1 MSDECRYC
9 ASERVAPVLDKRI
22 EQAPTAGNKY
32 RTRCLACWRWLPM
45 TSSDAW
51 ENSQK
56 RWVLPADADPD
67 NDDNLVTSRDYGHP
81 EAEEELAEK
90 VGAQGVDQYVESGQA
105 VATDGGE
112 TTAERAT
119 TSMSDDQ
126 LDEAVDDDLAPDAD
140 LDEQP
145 EPENEFSC
153 PSCGHD
159 DTGFPDE
166 CASCGA
172 PYNWPDQAED
182 EE

>member
-32 RTRCLACWRWLPM
+32 RTRCLSCWRWLPM

-51 ENSQK
+51 EDSQK

-90 VGAQGVDQYVESGQA
+90 VGAQGVDQYTEDGQA

-112 TTAERAT
+112 DDAEAAP
-119 TSMSDDQ
+119 
-126 LDEAVDDDLAPDAD
+126 EVDDDQAD
-140 LDEQP
+140 QA

-159 DTGFPDE
+159 NTGFPNE
-166 CASCGA
+166 CVGCGA
-172 PYNWPDQAED
+172 PYNWPEQAED